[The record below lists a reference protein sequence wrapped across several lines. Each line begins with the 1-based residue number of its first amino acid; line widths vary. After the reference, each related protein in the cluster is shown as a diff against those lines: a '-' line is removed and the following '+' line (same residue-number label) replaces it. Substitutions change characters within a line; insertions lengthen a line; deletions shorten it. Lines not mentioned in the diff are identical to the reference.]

1 MAARIT
7 VIDNVVLLDNL
18 LGYLDERSITYFISC
33 NQKQMRIEM
42 YVLGNGSNLIEWLE
56 RTVKQIGCFGA
67 VIYIEELNERNSDE
81 F

>member
-7 VIDNVVLLDNL
+7 VIDDVVLLGNL
-18 LGYLDERSITYFISC
+18 FGYLDERNIIYFISN
-33 NQKQMRIEM
+33 NQNRMRIEM
-42 YVLGNGSNLIEWLE
+42 YVLGNGSHLIEWLE